1 MKTLLFLLTLVA
13 FMLMGCG
20 EEKMAPVP
28 LGEMKEYKDPVDG
41 WAIRYPATWPVQ
53 LAQAGQ
59 RARFYNDQGVDLRFS
74 APNEP
79 GVNGVEISIDVA
91 KEADIAGF
99 AAKDIAQMK
108 ANQYQVQAEE
118 KIDVGGVQATKV
130 KYAANWGKNSIIY
143 GHYIYVP
150 KDSIMYKLGFNGFEQ
165 FYNAYAAIFDASLKS
180 FKPAK
185 PKEAGVDESLPS
197 EEFETYNSKSF
208 SFDYP
213 SNFNSTNPNRGKFEE
228 VAAVRNSKRLDCSV
242 RFDVFDAK
250 GLTLDKVFDQ
260 NKASF
265 HGASAGSAT
274 VGGQP
279 AKTLSYSARK
289 DVMRKFYFVVR
300 NGKVIRITTDWYKG
314 HSAAYDAAYAK
325 VIGSVKFK

>member
-1 MKTLLFLLTLVA
+1 MKTMFYLLTLAA
-13 FMLMGCG
+13 FGLMGCG

-28 LGEMKEYKDPVDG
+28 LGEMKEYKDPVNG
-41 WAIRYPATWPVQ
+41 WAISYPANWPVQ
-53 LAQAGQ
+53 LATAGQ
-59 RARFYNDQGVDLRFS
+59 RARFYNAQGVDQKFS
-74 APNEP
+74 VPDQP
-79 GVNGVEISIDVA
+79 GVIGAEITIDVL
-91 KEADIAGF
+91 KDDDPNGF

-108 ANQYQVQAEE
+108 ANQFQIQSDE
-118 KIDVGGVQATKV
+118 KIDVGGMPATKV

-143 GHYIYVP
+143 GHYVYVP
-150 KDSIMYKLGFNGFEQ
+150 KDSLVYKMGFNGFEQ
-165 FYNAYAAIFDASLKS
+165 FYDAYAAIFDASLKS

-185 PKEAGVDESLPS
+185 PKDPGVDESLPS
-197 EEFETYNSKSF
+197 EEFETFNSKSF

-213 SNFNSTNPNRGKFEE
+213 NNFNSTNPSRGKFEE
-228 VAAVRNSKRLDCSV
+228 VAEVRNSKRLDCSI

-265 HGASAGSAT
+265 RGASAGSAT

-279 AKTLSYSARK
+279 AKTLTYSATK

-300 NGKVIRITTDWYKG
+300 DGKVIRITTDWFKG
-314 HSAAYDAAYAK
+314 HGAAYDSVYGK